1 MTPSFKILKMLKK
14 ILLLNFI
21 FLLFIGCSSDES
33 SGNSQYN
40 SVWEQKTEMLT
51 NWADNFIIPGYQ
63 ELYSKL
69 LELQVA
75 KNDFISET
83 SQQNLDIIRSKWL
96 EAYKLWQKVEMFNIG
111 PAEQS
116 FYNNKMNIYPTNS
129 TKIELN
135 VQSGNYDLEDASNF
149 SSQGFP
155 CLDYLL
161 HGIQS
166 TDSSIISLYNEN
178 ENYKNYL
185 SNITNQLVSNTLYI
199 KEQWVTYRSSF
210 VNSTENTATSSAN
223 KMTNDFIYYY
233 EKGFRSNKFGIPGGV
248 FSNNPFPEKVE
259 AYYNQNISKLLANEA
274 FDAIKNFF
282 SGNGGYSLE
291 DFIDNYATGD
301 QTNLSSEIKSQFY
314 AVDDMIAE
322 LDQNFHNQIQED
334 LIKFLSTYDAIQ
346 QGTILLKTDML
357 SILQIATDYIDADGD

>member
-1 MTPSFKILKMLKK
+1 M
-14 ILLLNFI
+14 
-21 FLLFIGCSSDES
+21 
-33 SGNSQYN
+33 
-40 SVWEQKTEMLT
+40 
-51 NWADNFIIPGYQ
+51 
-63 ELYSKL
+63 
-69 LELQVA
+69 
-75 KNDFISET
+75 
-83 SQQNLDIIRSKWL
+83 
-96 EAYKLWQKVEMFNIG
+96 
-111 PAEQS
+111 
-116 FYNNKMNIYPTNS
+116 
-129 TKIELN
+129 
-135 VQSGNYDLEDASNF
+135 
-149 SSQGFP
+149 
-155 CLDYLL
+155 
-161 HGIQS
+161 
-166 TDSSIISLYNEN
+166 
-178 ENYKNYL
+178 
-185 SNITNQLVSNTLYI
+185 VSNTLYI

-248 FSNNPFPEKVE
+248 FSNNPFTEKVE

-322 LDQNFHNQIQED
+322 LDQNFNNQIQED

>member
-1 MTPSFKILKMLKK
+1 LI
-14 ILLLNFI
+14 
-21 FLLFIGCSSDES
+21 IGCSSDES
-33 SGNSQYN
+33 SRNSQSN
-40 SVWEQKTEMLT
+40 SVWEQKTEMLI

-96 EAYKLWQKVEMFNIG
+96 EAYILWQKVEMFNIG
-111 PAEQS
+111 PAEQR

-135 VQSGNYDLEDASNF
+135 IQSGNYDLEDASNF

-161 HGIQS
+161 YGIQS
-166 TDSSIISLYNEN
+166 TDISIISLYNEN

-185 SNITNQLVSNTLYI
+185 SNITNQLVSNTLDI

-282 SGNGGYSLE
+282 SGNGGYSFE

-334 LIKFLSTYDAIQ
+334 LIKFLNTYDAIQ